1 MTSHMYIK
9 PNNACT

>member
-1 MTSHMYIK
+1 MISHMYIK